1 MLSQDKIQRIN
12 ELSRKSKESSLTD
25 AEKKEQKDL
34 RQEYLASL
42 RSSFSNQLHS
52 IKVVDEEG
60 TDVTPEKLKE
70 SKKNRGIL
78 HLAKLGYFY
87 GCNFSNIRY
96 TVL

>member
-25 AEKKEQKDL
+25 AEKKEQKGL

-70 SKKNRGIL
+70 SKKNRGFL
-78 HLAKLGYFY
+78 Q
-87 GCNFSNIRY
+87 
-96 TVL
+96 

>member
-12 ELSRKSKESSLTD
+12 ELSRKSKESSLTE
-25 AEKKEQKDL
+25 AEKKEQKNL

-42 RSSFSNQLHS
+42 RSSFKNQLHS

-70 SKKNRGIL
+70 SKKNRSFL
-78 HLAKLGYFY
+78 Q
-87 GCNFSNIRY
+87 
-96 TVL
+96 

>member
-12 ELSRKSKESSLTD
+12 ELSRKSKESSLTE

-42 RSSFSNQLHS
+42 RSSFKNQLHS

-70 SKKNRGIL
+70 SKKNRSFL
-78 HLAKLGYFY
+78 Q
-87 GCNFSNIRY
+87 
-96 TVL
+96 

>member
-70 SKKNRGIL
+70 SKKNRGFL
-78 HLAKLGYFY
+78 Q
-87 GCNFSNIRY
+87 
-96 TVL
+96 

>member
-12 ELSRKSKESSLTD
+12 ELSRKSKESSLTE

-70 SKKNRGIL
+70 SKKNRGFL
-78 HLAKLGYFY
+78 Q
-87 GCNFSNIRY
+87 
-96 TVL
+96 

>member
-12 ELSRKSKESSLTD
+12 ELSRKSKESSLTE

-70 SKKNRGIL
+70 SKKNRRFL
-78 HLAKLGYFY
+78 Q
-87 GCNFSNIRY
+87 
-96 TVL
+96 

>member
-60 TDVTPEKLKE
+60 TDVTPQKLKE
-70 SKKNRGIL
+70 SKKNRGFL
-78 HLAKLGYFY
+78 Q
-87 GCNFSNIRY
+87 
-96 TVL
+96 

>member
-12 ELSRKSKESSLTD
+12 ELSRKSKESSLTVE
-25 AEKKEQKDL
+25 EKKEQKDL

-42 RSSFSNQLHS
+42 RSSFKNQLHS

-70 SKKNRGIL
+70 SKKNRSFL
-78 HLAKLGYFY
+78 Q
-87 GCNFSNIRY
+87 
-96 TVL
+96 

>member
-12 ELSRKSKESSLTD
+12 ELSRKSKESSLSE

-34 RQEYLASL
+34 RQEYLKSL

-70 SKKNRGIL
+70 SKKNRR
-78 HLAKLGYFY
+78 FQQ
-87 GCNFSNIRY
+87 
-96 TVL
+96 